1 MITSRVTVGPPD
13 GRSATK
19 DGSETRSCNAN
30 LKPANMSVQAGLMR
44 LEEYLGSITGWPMW
58 MRELLSKTHLE
69 YNDRLTIAGVLL
81 GNLVPP
87 IVAAEHVH
95 AKLADGCARLSMRDI
110 FVKIGTGEVK
120 YTYWDVDDKK
130 VQPLVYL
137 GAASSLQP
145 SRACSPTLTG
155 ARRCACC
162 RAFLRSSMSTYRGTS
177 RRHCRHRHRR
187 HHRHHRQ
194 H

>member
-1 MITSRVTVGPPD
+1 
-13 GRSATK
+13 
-19 DGSETRSCNAN
+19 
-30 LKPANMSVQAGLMR
+30 MR

-120 YTYWDVDDKK
+120 YTYWDVDDKQ

-137 GAASSLQP
+137 GAASTEQGLLSDAHWGPALRLLQSVPPLFNEHLPWYEPSPLPPPPPPPPPPLSTAKADAATHLPRCRFNRAGLALRRSLGP
-145 SRACSPTLTG
+145 G
-155 ARRCACC
+155 AALI
-162 RAFLRSSMSTYRGTS
+162 AERSSAL
-177 RRHCRHRHRR
+177 
-187 HHRHHRQ
+187 Q
-194 H
+194 

>member
-1 MITSRVTVGPPD
+1 
-13 GRSATK
+13 
-19 DGSETRSCNAN
+19 
-30 LKPANMSVQAGLMR
+30 MSVQASLMR
-44 LEEYLGSITGWPMW
+44 LEAYLGSITGWPMW

-137 GAASSLQP
+137 GAASTEQGLLSDAHWGPALRLLQSVPPLFRVMASFILKLQP
-145 SRACSPTLTG
+145 ETLKLKLVHISLFLSP
-155 ARRCACC
+155 
-162 RAFLRSSMSTYRGTS
+162 
-177 RRHCRHRHRR
+177 
-187 HHRHHRQ
+187 
-194 H
+194 